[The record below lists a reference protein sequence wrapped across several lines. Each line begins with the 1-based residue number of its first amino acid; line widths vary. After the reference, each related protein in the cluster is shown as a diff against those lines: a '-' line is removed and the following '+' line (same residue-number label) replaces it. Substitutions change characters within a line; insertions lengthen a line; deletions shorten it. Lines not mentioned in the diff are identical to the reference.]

1 MTQKAM
7 VELTHENEVL
17 KAENEAL
24 KAKVK
29 HLEGLK
35 DINSDIPDGDEVAEA
50 EEPHKL
56 SFEEFVAKYPD
67 GIDPDT
73 FDFDTLSDECKTKLQ
88 AEYDEEQLAM
98 SDPDDI
104 AADLTAEKITALS
117 NALKEEREA
126 YCKAHGVDSKAKGTA
141 VKISES

>member
-7 VELTHENEVL
+7 IELTHENEML

-35 DINSDIPDGDEVAEA
+35 DINSDIPDGDKVAEV
-50 EEPHKL
+50 EELHKL
-56 SFEEFVAKYPD
+56 SFEEFAAKYPD
-67 GIDPDT
+67 GIDRDT
-73 FDFDTLSDECKTKLQ
+73 FDFDTVSDECKTKLQ

-98 SDPDDI
+98 
-104 AADLTAEKITALS
+104 L
-117 NALKEEREA
+117 
-126 YCKAHGVDSKAKGTA
+126 GVQKTS
-141 VKISES
+141 